1 MNSRNQ
7 FKFHKDAFLEY
18 RFLGFSR
25 SEELPANSPQ
35 SVCCR
40 PYQARYA
47 IFLCLREL
55 GFSNEDEVLAP
66 SYICA
71 AAVDPIRAYGCKP
84 VFYPVTAECSS
95 NLAEIE
101 NRIGPRTRALLVVHY
116 FGFANRCLR
125 QLRDLCD
132 RRNLV
137 LIEDCAHVLSGEVQG
152 VRLGQMGDVA
162 VFSFR
167 KFLPVPDGA
176 GLQFNRREASLAATF
191 QRESFASTLKHWGN
205 MAEQRWPGLQPLSG
219 PVSRAAQSLR
229 WPSLAS
235 DRSPRQKHSEFP
247 DGETFFDCRR
257 LHSAMSPVSAWVISH
272 TRIQRVV
279 ERRRENYLK
288 LSARLG
294 EIPGVELLFPKLP
307 PTICPWILPLRLE
320 GYPFAHRTLR
330 ECGIPAVAWD
340 AVRPPEVKGA
350 EFPDAD
356 FLYENLFFLPVHRSL
371 TAHDIEEMVSAVTL
385 VNRCGQGRRQVCAA
399 G

>member
-71 AAVDPIRAYGCKP
+71 AAVEPIRAYGCKP

-176 GLQFNRREASLAATF
+176 GLQFNRREASRRRFNASPLPRRSSTGGIWPSRDGPDCSRSAALYPALRNLCAGRRWRATAH
-191 QRESFASTLKHWGN
+191 QDRSTLSSP
-205 MAEQRWPGLQPLSG
+205 MAK
-219 PVSRAAQSLR
+219 
-229 WPSLAS
+229 PS
-235 DRSPRQKHSEFP
+235 
-247 DGETFFDCRR
+247 
-257 LHSAMSPVSAWVISH
+257 
-272 TRIQRVV
+272 
-279 ERRRENYLK
+279 
-288 LSARLG
+288 
-294 EIPGVELLFPKLP
+294 
-307 PTICPWILPLRLE
+307 
-320 GYPFAHRTLR
+320 
-330 ECGIPAVAWD
+330 
-340 AVRPPEVKGA
+340 
-350 EFPDAD
+350 
-356 FLYENLFFLPVHRSL
+356 
-371 TAHDIEEMVSAVTL
+371 
-385 VNRCGQGRRQVCAA
+385 
-399 G
+399 